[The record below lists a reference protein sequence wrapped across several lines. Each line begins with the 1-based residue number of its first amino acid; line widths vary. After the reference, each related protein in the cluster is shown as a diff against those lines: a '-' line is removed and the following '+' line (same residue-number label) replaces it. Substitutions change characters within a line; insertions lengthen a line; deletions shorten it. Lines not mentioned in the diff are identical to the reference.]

1 MQSAGHFIV
10 LEGVDGAGTTTHTK
24 LLGDALRAMHVPVHL
39 SAEPSGGPI
48 GSLLRLML
56 TGRVVSSGVGSGAR
70 PPAWNAMAL
79 LFAADR
85 VDHLESELLPNL
97 REGLTVVCDRYDH
110 SSVAYQSLTG
120 GGTEAIAWLREI
132 NVHARRPDLTI
143 VLDVLPEVAAE
154 RRRRRRGGAEL
165 FDNDDLQKR
174 LCEFYTGLERYFPDE
189 RIVHVDSAGEVA
201 DVAARVLAQVK
212 PLLVAR

>member
-1 MQSAGHFIV
+1 MRPSGHFIV
-10 LEGVDGAGTTTHTK
+10 LEGVDGAGTTTHTR
-24 LLGDALRAMHVPVHL
+24 LLGDALRALKVPVHL

-56 TGRVVSSGVGSGAR
+56 TGRVVGSGNR

-85 VDHLESELLPNL
+85 ADHLESEILPNL
-97 REGLTVVCDRYDH
+97 RDGVTVVCDRYDH

-120 GGTEAIAWLREI
+120 GGADAIGWPRQI
-132 NVHARRPDLTI
+132 NHHARRPDLTI

-165 FDNDDLQKR
+165 FDNDELQQR
-174 LCEFYTGLERYFPDE
+174 LCEFYTGLERYFPEE
-189 RIVHVDSAGEVA
+189 RIVHVDSAGDVA
-201 DVAARVLAQVK
+201 DVAARVLAQVE
-212 PLLVAR
+212 PLLTAR